1 MSLRRAHNQQPKIKT
16 DNMPIKPTAKLK
28 AQKASSSATCSA
40 PSLSQCY
47 LEHAARE
54 TQWMA
59 EFSKDC
65 DYHHAYRAD
74 IRRDVWL
81 MAALIA
87 QERKAQNAD
96 LTRGGDNQ
104 KM

>member
-1 MSLRRAHNQQPKIKT
+1 
-16 DNMPIKPTAKLK
+16 
-28 AQKASSSATCSA
+28 
-40 PSLSQCY
+40 
-47 LEHAARE
+47 
-54 TQWMA
+54 MA